1 MSKAKRILIVAA
13 TTERDFQRETL
24 LGIREYAE
32 SRRWSL
38 LVQITKQENSGKSGR
53 WIVGD
58 YSYDF
63 SELRSSCFKIDGT
76 IVDLM
81 DAGILDAISAI
92 PGPKVSYSDLLEKS
106 PLPRVTMDNFQA
118 GQLAARHFLE
128 RNIKNLAYFGAE
140 WKHHFALQRQLGFIR
155 GLESSGAS
163 VTSLSSASIAENEG
177 REFQEWLERT
187 PRPVGLWAADDYLAR
202 RITQRCDAWEIDIP
216 RDVLILGTN
225 NDTFHCEFCIPSLSS
240 VIMPS
245 RAIGYKAAEM
255 LDTLIEGKRLLQ
267 QEYLIPSPGIV
278 ERTSTKATSFGCPKL
293 DRALRFIRQN
303 ASQPLGVKQV
313 IDHVAISKRSI
324 EALFNEHLGHGP
336 GEELRRVRLALAK
349 YHLTT
354 SNHSI
359 SEVARLSGFSD
370 AIHLGRVLKRYEN
383 QTPME
388 YRRRHASV
396 GHGAAS

>member
-1 MSKAKRILIVAA
+1 MPKAKRILIVAA

-38 LVQITKQENSGKSGR
+38 LVQITKRDSSRKNGR

-63 SELRSSCFKIDGT
+63 SELRSTGFKIDGS

-81 DAGILDAISAI
+81 ENGILEAISTI

-140 WKHHFALQRQLGFIR
+140 WKHHFSIQRQLGFVH
-155 GLESSGAS
+155 GLESSGAT
-163 VTSLSSASIAENEG
+163 VTSLSSDSISEDEG
-177 REFQEWLERT
+177 RQFKEWLERT

-255 LDTLIEGKRLLQ
+255 LDTLMEGKRLFRE
-267 QEYLIPSPGIV
+267 EYLIPSPGIV
-278 ERTSTKATSFGCPKL
+278 ERTSTKATSFGCSKL
-293 DRALRFIRQN
+293 DRALRFIREN

-354 SNHSI
+354 STHSI